1 MLTGMSFSN
10 RMLIIAMCLMMI
22 AIALNINE
30 RLNGTI

>member
-22 AIALNINE
+22 AIINE